1 MSAEKYTEKKE
12 KTMETKKGSLSFLV
26 PLVGYLAVL
35 ALVLGGRCLVSFA
48 SAAAEVPAVGIYPP
62 GTYTASA
69 AGFGGDVTV
78 TLKIGPNGGIDDVT
92 LDGPNETPT
101 IGGQALPTLREQ
113 VLAAQSAEIDGVSGA
128 SLTTGAVKEATAAAI
143 DQAMSSATPV
153 AVN

>member
-35 ALVLGGRCLVSFA
+35 ALVLGVRCLVSFA